1 MKIGKQTKRC
11 ISKTLNLV
19 YWDQWN
25 VVEDWYIPNE
35 EFIYFYDKQDLENK
49 IRDIL
54 GNWDEYTY
62 IIDNAYR
69 KVMQYTTEK
78 FIKEIQ

>member
-1 MKIGKQTKRC
+1 
-11 ISKTLNLV
+11 SKTLNLV